1 MPEGLRPPHSTVYI
15 NSMKRGFSP
24 QAAGASSNFSYLR
37 LPKMTQKKGPFLSK
51 DGVVYSYKKPEMSR
65 SQAFHRTIKH
75 F

>member
-37 LPKMTQKKGPFLSK
+37 LPKMTQKKRALPQQRWSSLQLQK
-51 DGVVYSYKKPEMSR
+51 
-65 SQAFHRTIKH
+65 A
-75 F
+75 